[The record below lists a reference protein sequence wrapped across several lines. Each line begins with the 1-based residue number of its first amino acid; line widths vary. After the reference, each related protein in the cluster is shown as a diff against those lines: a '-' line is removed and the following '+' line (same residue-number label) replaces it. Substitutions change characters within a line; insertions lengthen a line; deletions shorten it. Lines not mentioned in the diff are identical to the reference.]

1 MENENVFDIIK
12 KNFDYNKTN
21 KVVQD
26 LVTQLKQYDPLKVL
40 YDLTI
45 FYMKNDSS
53 RDKAKGEM
61 LNSII
66 YYVQSIYASNFCE
79 NNKNYHI
86 DKLSFDIAKV
96 IWETNYF
103 LEFDLLNHSS
113 VNFSS
118 RMYEISF
125 GRTYPILVPVILNNL
140 LYTQDSLLKKVY
152 GIDHE
157 NVVLGLKK
165 ISESL
170 FRIGKL
176 VSDKKD
182 VPYEMFNVKKVTG
195 WPDEFINDLS
205 WSLGSCTDYSTKD
218 KYANWF
224 NIEMPSKTKP
234 FIKINN
240 DSYFFDL
247 GIVNDCL
254 YRSIQKVIHTKD
266 IKYIEEWKRNQQIA
280 SESFGISLLTSVF
293 KDSLYYKNNFYK
305 SSDGKITENDGLIMF
320 NNVLLIVEV
329 KAGSYTPRSVL
340 TDPNS
345 HSIAKSNLINNPLT
359 QCERFINALNKF
371 SKIDIYQD
379 EKLKAKKYTIK
390 KSDFNYIIPISITL
404 EPLGEIHVMYKDSS
418 LKSFLS
424 ISIADLTIYS
434 MFFNDEP
441 VLFIHYLIQRIKEIK
456 VENFVINDEL
466 DYLGS
471 YLKNRNFNSMYN
483 NAKNMGSIFVDN
495 MHEDIDKC
503 FMCLNKEP
511 SFNISNFIH
520 QFINK
525 AEKSL
530 NRDTLNMLLSILDQD
545 DEFLDNFEKSV
556 SYIIN
561 RQSKINKFSTMT
573 VFTSSCNFIPI
584 QIFAND
590 IRNKMSTDKHALLY
604 ALAVM
609 EAYNYSKMYYMIID
623 KNHNNIERVS
633 IRLVDSNTLSE
644 VNMFE
649 LETVKG
655 HMKYNQQIISFTNSS
670 SNKKVGR
677 NDLCPCGS
685 GKKYKKCC
693 LLKKMP

>member
-511 SFNISNFIH
+511 SFNILNFIH